1 VQEPRPVTLAGRHV
15 RLEPLER
22 EHLDDLAACCEPAFY
37 QWMPAG
43 PYGPGGFAAWL
54 GRAHDARDAGRELP
68 FALVLNETGQAI
80 GTTRFGDI
88 SPRDERLE
96 IGWTWIG
103 HAHQRTVA
111 NTEMKRLL
119 LGHAFDELGAGR
131 VTLKTGA
138 ANEASRRA
146 ITRLGAVE
154 EGVLRR
160 HVLLDDGSF
169 RDTVYYSIVAEEWP
183 AVRDR
188 LIERLMR

>member
-1 VQEPRPVTLAGRHV
+1 VLTPRPVTLAGPHV
-15 RLEPLER
+15 RLEPLDR
-22 EHLDDLAACCEPAFY
+22 AHLEDLAAVCEPDFY
-37 QWMPAG
+37 RWMPAG
-43 PYGPGGFAAWL
+43 PYGPGGFEAWL
-54 GRAHDARDAGRELP
+54 DRAADARDAGRELP
-68 FALVLNETGQAI
+68 FALVLNADGRAI

-88 SPRDERLE
+88 AVLDERLE

-103 HAHQRTVA
+103 RAHQRTGA

-119 LGHAFDELGAGR
+119 LAHAFDELGAGR
-131 VTLKTGA
+131 VTMKTGS

-146 ITRLGAVE
+146 IARLGAVE

-183 AVRDR
+183 AVRER
-188 LIERLMR
+188 LSRLMR